1 MSLITKVTNVSLL
14 ALCLAAAGA
23 QAEDDG
29 VVGDDGGV
37 TLLGHV
43 YTGTCTVTTDGQSST
58 DTVRP
63 EVTMPSVLVTET
75 TDAKLGDLVGDGY
88 TPFKI
93 EISNC
98 ASETAPKAIQF
109 NKGVYG
115 SDAADVSSYKNAYVG
130 KGGTPVATGVNAAIV
145 SPGAPTTAV
154 AFNTEIPLEE
164 TSAGATSGADYVGSV
179 TMGAQFIKTA
189 ATVTSGAFQSIATF
203 DIVYK

>member
-1 MSLITKVTNVSLL
+1 MSLITKVTKVSLL
-14 ALCLAAAGA
+14 ALCMAAAGA
-23 QAEDDG
+23 QAADDG
-29 VVGDDGGV
+29 VVNDDGGV

-43 YTGTCTVTTDGQSST
+43 YAGTCTVTTDGQSST
-58 DTVRP
+58 DTIRP
-63 EVTMPSVLVTET
+63 EVTMPSVLVADTSS
-75 TDAKLGDLVGDGY
+75 ASVGDLVGDGY

-98 ASETAPKAIQF
+98 ASDTAPRAIQF

-115 SDAADVSSYKNAYVG
+115 SDAADVSSYKNAYIG

-145 SPGAPTTAV
+145 SLDAPTAAV
-154 AFNTEIPLEE
+154 AFNTEIPLVE
-164 TSAGATSGADYVGSV
+164 TSDSATTGADYVGSV

-203 DIVYK
+203 DIVYQ

>member
-1 MSLITKVTNVSLL
+1 MSLISKVTKVSFL
-14 ALCLAAAGA
+14 ALCMAAAGA
-23 QAEDDG
+23 QAADDG
-29 VVGDDGGV
+29 ITNDDGGV

-43 YTGTCTVTTDGQSST
+43 YAGTCTVTTDGQSST

-63 EVTMPSVLVTET
+63 EVTMPSVLVTDT
-75 TDAKLGDLVGDGY
+75 TGASLGDLVGDGY

-98 ASETAPKAIQF
+98 ASDTAPDAIQF

-130 KGGTPVATGVNAAIV
+130 MGGTPVATGVNAAIV
-145 SPGAPTTAV
+145 LPSAPTAAV
-154 AFNTEIPLEE
+154 EFNTPIPLVE
-164 TSAGATSGADYVGSV
+164 TSASATTGADYVGSV
-179 TMGAQFIKTA
+179 TVGAQFIKTA
-189 ATVTSGAFQSIATF
+189 ATVSSGAFQSIATF

>member
-1 MSLITKVTNVSLL
+1 MSLISKVTKVSFL
-14 ALCLAAAGA
+14 ALSLAAAGA
-23 QAEDDG
+23 QAADDG
-29 VVGDDGGV
+29 VVNDDGGI

-43 YTGTCTVTTDGQSST
+43 YAGTCTVTTDGQSST

-63 EVTMPSVLVTET
+63 EVTMPSVLVTDT
-75 TDAKLGDLVGDGY
+75 TGAALGDLVGDSY

-98 ASETAPKAIQF
+98 ASDTAPKAITF

-130 KGGTPVATGVNAAIV
+130 KGGSPVATGINAAIV
-145 SPGAPTTAV
+145 LKDAPTAAV
-154 AFNTEIPLEE
+154 AFDTEIPLIE
-164 TSAGATSGADYVGSV
+164 TSSGATSGADYVGSV
-179 TMGAQFIKTA
+179 TVGAQFIKTA